1 MDAAYHVGMADIIV
15 ITAPATLVT
24 LGLGSCIGLVL
35 FDTIGKVAGMAHI
48 MLPESHCAAGAQ
60 VDKPGKFADTAVP
73 ALINEVCKQGALR
86 SRLKAKMAG
95 GAQMFALAGTQSEF
109 LAVGA
114 RNIKETTEMLRKHSI
129 SLVASDTGGNR
140 GRSVEFSTLT
150 WMLAVK
156 TLGKGKVDI

>member
-1 MDAAYHVGMADIIV
+1 MDAVYHVGMADIIV
-15 ITAPATLVT
+15 TSAPATLVT

-48 MLPESHCAAGAQ
+48 MLPESHSIGG
-60 VDKPGKFADTAVP
+60 VPVEKPGKFADTAVP
-73 ALINEVCKQGALR
+73 VLIDEVCKRGALR

-95 GAQMFALAGTQSEF
+95 GAQMFSLAGNQSEF

-114 RNIKETTEMLRKHSI
+114 RNIRETTEMLRKCSI
-129 SLVASDTGGNR
+129 SLVSSDTGGNR

-150 WMLAVK
+150 WVLAVK
-156 TLGKGKVDI
+156 TLGKGRVDI